1 MSSRS
6 AAPTDLKDPEVTK
19 QNLPKGETWDENEC
33 VFPPIPSLSHYPLFA
48 LFFQCADR
56 DQTGQSELKLRR
68 RIRSLGLVALR
79 KYLAFFLGFVAGLLI
94 KSGDMREEE
103 RREG

>member
-33 VFPPIPSLSHYPLFA
+33 VFLPIPSLSHYPLFA
-48 LFFQCADR
+48 LFF
-56 DQTGQSELKLRR
+56 S
-68 RIRSLGLVALR
+68 V
-79 KYLAFFLGFVAGLLI
+79 LI
-94 KSGDMREEE
+94 EIKQARAN
-103 RREG
+103 

>member
-1 MSSRS
+1 MRMSAFSH
-6 AAPTDLKDPEVTK
+6 PF
-19 QNLPKGETWDENEC
+19 LP
-33 VFPPIPSLSHYPLFA
+33 FPIIPCLLF
-48 LFFQCADR
+48 FFQCADR

-79 KYLAFFLGFVAGLLI
+79 KYLAFFLGVVAGLLI